1 MFKSVEYY
9 GFDGQP
15 QMKLKAEQL
24 TSVLASE
31 IHRWREDVGVLW
43 SPDPTNPSEILNLTL
58 SLILPNGV
66 SGSAFGTFLATD
78 LTEDW
83 RLRSRCRGIWSDLL
97 GKLLTKQDERVKEF
111 LFESAEV

>member
-1 MFKSVEYY
+1 MFKSVEYS
-9 GFDGQP
+9 GFDEFP
-15 QMKLKAEQL
+15 HMKQKAEQL

-31 IHRWREDVGVLW
+31 INRWREDVGVLW
-43 SPDPTNPSEILNLTL
+43 SPDPANPTETINLIL

-66 SGSAFGTFLATD
+66 SGSAFGTFMAKD

-83 RLRSRCRGIWSDLL
+83 RLRSRCRGVWSSLL
-97 GKLLTKQDERVKEF
+97 GELLKKQDERVKEF